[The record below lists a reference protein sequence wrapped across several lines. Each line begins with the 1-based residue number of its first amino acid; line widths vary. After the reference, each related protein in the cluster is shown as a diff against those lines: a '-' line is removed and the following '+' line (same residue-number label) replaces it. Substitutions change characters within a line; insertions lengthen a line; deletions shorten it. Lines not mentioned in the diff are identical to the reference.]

1 MSKTW
6 QHDELA
12 RDLAD
17 SLTLPE
23 RMIWVDMQLG
33 PSGSPRPD
41 VFTMRK
47 SYTRP
52 LPISY
57 EIKVSVSDFR
67 SDVTSGKW
75 QKYLAFSS
83 AVIFAVPRGL
93 ITKDDLPAGCGLMTR
108 SENGWTTARKPTH
121 NPVQLP
127 QHVMLKLLID
137 GIERARRPRPDEWNQ
152 YLSQKQLKARFGKD
166 VMTAVNDLS
175 SARSELSTV
184 QAKVDAKMK
193 LADANAERIIEEAKQ
208 FREKHLSV
216 FGDICRALQIPPTT
230 QLWKIRER
238 LSELEKIIDECKLT
252 KAYRESL
259 IHMKANIER
268 ALLEIPAVNNEDAA

>member
-108 SENGWTTARKPTH
+108 SENGWTTVRKPVH
-121 NPVQLP
+121 NPVELP
-127 QHVMLKLLID
+127 QHVMLKLLLD

-166 VMTAVNDLS
+166 VMLAVNDLS

-184 QAKVDAKMK
+184 QARVDAKMK

-208 FREKHLSV
+208 FREEHLSV

-230 QLWKIRER
+230 RLWKIRER
-238 LSELEKIIDECKLT
+238 LSELETIIDECKLT
-252 KAYRESL
+252 KTYRESL
-259 IHMKANIER
+259 IDMKANIER
-268 ALLEIPAVNNEDAA
+268 TLLKIPAINKDEAA